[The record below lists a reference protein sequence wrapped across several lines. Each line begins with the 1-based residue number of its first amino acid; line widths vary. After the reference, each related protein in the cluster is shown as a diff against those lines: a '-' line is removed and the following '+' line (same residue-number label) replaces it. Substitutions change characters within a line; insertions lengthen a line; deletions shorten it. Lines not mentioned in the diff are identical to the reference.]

1 MAPLPKSS
9 PRTTYLFGGL
19 LGLSVVALLGLG
31 YYSYTQHERILM
43 LLEERN
49 YFLLET
55 ASTSDRL
62 ASEAASASTTIAS
75 LTLER
80 DDLIEKL
87 SAAEN
92 QNEVFERQISK
103 ISGTVGRLDK
113 LSKTDEELLQKYS
126 KVYFLSEHFVPSRL
140 KVIDADYLA
149 PGRQEQYF
157 HADALPFLEDM
168 LVAAKRDN
176 IDLTVVSAY
185 RSFETQ
191 AELKGAYLQSY
202 GSGANTFSAD
212 QGYSE
217 HQLGTAI
224 DFSTPALGGG
234 LGGFGDSEAYTWLK
248 ENAHKYGF
256 VLSYPEG
263 NSYYVYEPWHWRF
276 VGEDLAS
283 DLKRDGA
290 SFYDWDQRK
299 IDEYLIKI
307 FD

>member
-1 MAPLPKSS
+1 MKTQREASLRQS
-9 PRTTYLFGGL
+9 YIFGGL
-19 LGLSVVALLGLG
+19 FGLACIGLLALG
-31 YYSYTQHERILM
+31 YYSWTQHERILM

-49 YFLLET
+49 YFLLEN

-62 ASEAASASTTIAS
+62 ANEVTNASTTIAS

-80 DDLIEKL
+80 DDLIAKL
-87 SAAEN
+87 EQAEE
-92 QNEVFERQISK
+92 QNEVFERQINK

-140 KVIDADYLA
+140 KVIDADFLA
-149 PGRQEQYF
+149 PGRKEQYF

-168 LVAAKRDN
+168 LAAAKKDGV
-176 IDLTVVSAY
+176 DLTVVSAY

-224 DFSTPALGGG
+224 DFSTPNLGGS
-234 LGGFGDSEAYTWLK
+234 LGGFGDTTAYTWLK
-248 ENAHKYGF
+248 DNAHKYGF

-263 NSYYVYEPWHWRF
+263 NDYYVYEPWHWRF

-290 SFYDWDQRK
+290 NFYDWDQRK
-299 IDEYLIKI
+299 LDEYLIKI

>member
-1 MAPLPKSS
+1 MANHAHHRYFSPLAI
-9 PRTTYLFGGL
+9 GIIGL
-19 LGLSVVALLGLG
+19 LLALLAGLG
-31 YYSYTQHERILM
+31 YYSYTQRAQILM

-49 YFLLET
+49 YFLLEVASST
-55 ASTSDRL
+55 AERTV
-62 ASEAASASTTIAS
+62 EAENASTTIAS
-75 LTLER
+75 ITLER
-80 DDLIEKL
+80 DDLLAKL
-87 SAAEN
+87 AAEEAKN
-92 QNEVFERQISK
+92 DAFERQINK

-126 KVYFLSEHFVPSRL
+126 KVYFLNENYIPSKL
-140 KVIDADYLA
+140 KVIDTEYLA
-149 PGRQEQYF
+149 PGRKEQYF
-157 HADALPFLEDM
+157 HADALPYLEDM
-168 LVAAKRDN
+168 LDAAKRDD
-176 IDLTVVSAY
+176 IELQVVSAY

-217 HQLGTAI
+217 HQLGTTL
-224 DFSTPALGGG
+224 DFSTPDLGGT
-234 LGGFGDSEAYTWLK
+234 LGGFGDSEAYQWLK

-256 VLSYPEG
+256 TLSYPEG
-263 NSYYVYEPWHWRF
+263 NAYYVYEPWHWRF

-283 DLKRDGA
+283 DLKRDDA
-290 SFYDWDQRK
+290 NFYDWDQRK